1 MNTNI
6 KTIFLN
12 YKVYIF
18 FYLSLIFRLCK
29 LHLKN
34 EKSEQ
39 IIFIIFLILNLK
51 NFTSILHKFL
61 FYVGWR
67 DRFVLGVTD
76 S

>member
-6 KTIFLN
+6 NTIFLN

-18 FYLSLIFRLCK
+18 FFIYFNLSLILRLCK
-29 LHLKN
+29 VHLKN
-34 EKSEQ
+34 EKIEQ
-39 IIFIIFLILNLK
+39 IIFFILNLK

-67 DRFVLGVTD
+67 DRLVCL
-76 S
+76 